1 MNIQEQ
7 NNNLKSY
14 YLKQLQKGNIRQET
28 YDKIIDWIERQDD
41 WKNFPK
47 YNVKESSHEKI

>member
-1 MNIQEQ
+1 MDKQEQ

-28 YDKIIDWIERQDD
+28 YDKILDWIERQDD
-41 WKNFPK
+41 WVNFPK
-47 YNVKESSHEKI
+47 YNVKESKE